1 MILIYMVEMKTEY
14 ISDEHMSNISM
25 TISPNNNKRKHED
38 DATSSKRQRRV
49 PDIIAF
55 SDISLGVRSALV
67 SLDDFFCLGLLI
79 FKIVFGDWQLSYSG
93 PCSLI

>member
-14 ISDEHMSNISM
+14 IRDRPMSNIIM
-25 TISPNNNKRKHED
+25 TISSNNKRKHED